1 MTTRHFHHCPT
12 VRAGLPPVARPTRRA
27 VRRTI
32 ATGVVLGALMLAG
45 AGPALAAAPGGATP
59 TPVVEAAP
67 AVTAPTPD
75 AGSTPGVATGADPK
89 SATLTVT
96 GTGRAAAPADLAILS
111 VGVEVAR
118 PTAKE
123 AMTAQR
129 TAAEALLAALRK
141 QSVADR
147 DIRTDSLSLSPVYT
161 QSTNGE
167 SRVTG
172 YQAGQTFS
180 VKVRDVEKAGQVIGA
195 VTGATGSAGRVN
207 SVAFDVADPT
217 VLRSRAREAAH
228 RDAYEKASQHAELS
242 GHRLGRLISL
252 TEGESLR
259 PSPGG
264 GMPADAP
271 EVPLAPGEIEEQV
284 TVTAVY
290 ELL

>member
-1 MTTRHFHHCPT
+1 MTTRHFPT
-12 VRAGLPPVARPTRRA
+12 VRAALPPVAPPPRRA
-27 VRRTI
+27 VRRAV
-32 ATGVVLGALMLAG
+32 ATGVVLGALVLAG
-45 AGPALAAAPGGATP
+45 AGPALAATPGSAAPAAVATP
-59 TPVVEAAP
+59 TPVPGAAP
-67 AVTAPTPD
+67 GA
-75 AGSTPGVATGADPK
+75 AGTDPA

-96 GTGRAAAPADLAILS
+96 GTGRAAAPPDLAILS

-129 TAAEALLAALRK
+129 TAAEALLAAVRE

-161 QSTNGE
+161 QSAGGE
-167 SRVTG
+167 NRVTG

-180 VKVRDVEKAGQVIGA
+180 VKVRDVGKAGQVIGA
-195 VTGATGSAGRVN
+195 VTGATGNAGRVN
-207 SVAFDVADPT
+207 SVTFDIADPT
-217 VLRSRAREAAH
+217 ALRSKAREAAH
-228 RDAYEKASQHAELS
+228 RDAYEKASQHARLS
-242 GHRLGRLISL
+242 GHRLGRLVSL

-259 PSPGG
+259 PGA